1 VVIHDFA
8 FDPGQLRVATGT
20 TVTWTNLDE
29 PGRTWTNLD
38 EPGRTWTNLDEPGRT
53 WTNLDEAAHTVT
65 FRNGMAASG
74 LLQQGQTYQCSFRS
88 PGSFEY
94 YCTVHRR
101 MVGTVLVIAG

>member
-1 VVIHDFA
+1 MVIHDFA

-20 TVTWTNLDE
+20 TV
-29 PGRTWTNLD
+29 
-38 EPGRTWTNLDEPGRT
+38 T